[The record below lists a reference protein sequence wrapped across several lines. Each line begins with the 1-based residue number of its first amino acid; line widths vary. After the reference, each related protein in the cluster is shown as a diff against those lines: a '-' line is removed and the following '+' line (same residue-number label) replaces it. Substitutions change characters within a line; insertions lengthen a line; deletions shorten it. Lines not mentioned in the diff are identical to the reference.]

1 MPELI
6 LSSQQLL
13 AKELEEY
20 MGIKIIDYKYVHKQ
34 AGTIH
39 TVAKLFEKIQWN
51 NSLVLCPT
59 ELTFFWD

>member
-1 MPELI
+1 MTELI

-20 MGIKIIDYKYVHKQ
+20 MGIKIVECKYVHKQ

-39 TVAKLFEKIQWN
+39 TITNVFEKIQ
-51 NSLVLCPT
+51 
-59 ELTFFWD
+59 

>member
-39 TVAKLFEKIQWN
+39 TVAKLFEKIQ
-51 NSLVLCPT
+51 
-59 ELTFFWD
+59 